1 MTRWLLV
8 VALLLGGCGT
18 TVTPNAGPSPAAV
31 GWREYRSEAGR
42 YRVLMPAEPAVGTEQ
57 RGASTVGVAMIGP
70 MPETMQTF
78 TVLHRDLV
86 GDELKVPPA
95 EMLQR
100 ALKEGGTPGEVRE
113 LPGGGVEGVYA
124 VGKERVARTRAFL
137 VKGRLYTVTALYPT
151 TPAATSEATKFLE
164 SFAPL

>member
-1 MTRWLLV
+1 MRWLLV

-57 RGASTVGVAMIGP
+57 RGPVTVGVAMIGP

-78 TVLHRDLV
+78 TVLHRDLA
-86 GDELKVPPA
+86 GDELQVPPA

-100 ALKEGGTPGEVRE
+100 ALKEGGAVGEVRE
-113 LPGGGVEGVYA
+113 LPGGGLEGVYA
-124 VGKERVARTRAFL
+124 VGKERLARTRVFL
-137 VKGRLYTVTALYPT
+137 VKGRLYTVTALYPS
-151 TPAATSEATKFLE
+151 TPAATSEAGKFLE